1 MAFTRNTTHT
11 GGLLGT
17 IIKQTD
23 GKFEWFLKEKFT
35 DATVDSKTG
44 GQEGTLTIAQ
54 GAGVADY
61 DTAAAKLK
69 EAFTAAG

>member
-1 MAFTRNTTHT
+1 MAFTRNTTQN

-17 IIKQTD
+17 IVKTSD
-23 GKFEWFLKEKFT
+23 GKFDWFLKEKFT
-35 DATVDSKTG
+35 GATVDSKTG
-44 GQEGTLTIAQ
+44 SQEGTLTIAS

-61 DTAAAKLK
+61 DTAAARLK